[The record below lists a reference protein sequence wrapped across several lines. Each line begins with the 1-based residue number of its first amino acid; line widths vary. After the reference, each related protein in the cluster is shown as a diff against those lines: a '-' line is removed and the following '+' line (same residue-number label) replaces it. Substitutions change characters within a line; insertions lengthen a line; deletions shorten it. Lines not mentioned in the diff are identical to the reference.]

1 MTDVLIRN
9 VDDDDLR
16 HIDALAAELGLSR
29 SELLR
34 RETRELARRH
44 ALSTVTVDD
53 IRSSAALARGALD
66 EDLMR
71 QAWGLRA

>member
-1 MTDVLIRN
+1 MTDILIRN

-29 SELLR
+29 TELLR
-34 RETRELARRH
+34 RETKELARRH
-44 ALSTVTVDD
+44 ARSQVTVDD
-53 IRSSAALARGALD
+53 VRRSVDLARGALD

-71 QAWGLRA
+71 QAWGH

>member
-29 SELLR
+29 SEFLR
-34 RETRELARRH
+34 RETREIARRH
-44 ALSTVTVDD
+44 ALNQVTVDD
-53 IRSSAALARGALD
+53 IRDSVSLAQGALD

-71 QAWGLRA
+71 QAWG